1 MWHDKDPSLLR
12 DRKRR
17 VKVKFCCSP
26 SPVVVVSPAKNY
38 LVGLK
43 TPNKQTNKQ
52 TNTTL
57 QVRIHV
63 LPTGTE
69 NYPPHYYFILFYLPT
84 LYQSTANKQLVNAL
98 QAMIKILVTSLE
110 ILVY

>member
-1 MWHDKDPSLLR
+1 MLQPFTGNGGVASEKLSSGTENP
-12 DRKRR
+12 
-17 VKVKFCCSP
+17 
-26 SPVVVVSPAKNY
+26 
-38 LVGLK
+38 
-43 TPNKQTNKQ
+43 KQTNKQ

-110 ILVY
+110 ILVYWSPHFK

>member
-1 MWHDKDPSLLR
+1 MLQPFTGNGGVASEKSSSGTENP
-12 DRKRR
+12 
-17 VKVKFCCSP
+17 
-26 SPVVVVSPAKNY
+26 
-38 LVGLK
+38 
-43 TPNKQTNKQ
+43 KQTNKQ
-52 TNTTL
+52 TL
-57 QVRIHV
+57 QVPIHV

-69 NYPPHYYFILFYLPT
+69 NYSPHYYFILFYLPT

>member
-1 MWHDKDPSLLR
+1 MLQPFTGNGGVASEKLSSGTENP
-12 DRKRR
+12 
-17 VKVKFCCSP
+17 
-26 SPVVVVSPAKNY
+26 
-38 LVGLK
+38 
-43 TPNKQTNKQ
+43 KQ
-52 TNTTL
+52 TL

-110 ILVY
+110 ILVYWSPHFK